1 MMLTNLTL
9 GTLLISATVLIH
21 TVGLIVMSRWM
32 SRIVGWLRLH
42 RHEFG
47 KTVAMMT
54 IVLSLFFLHTIEIW
68 LWAAVFVAVGVVS
81 GFENALYFSIATFST
96 LGYGDIL
103 AAHEWRIFA
112 ALEGIDG
119 FILIGWSIAYLI
131 AASTRHGPFRIGEH
145 F

>member
-1 MMLTNLTL
+1 MLTNLAL
-9 GTLLISATVLIH
+9 GTLLISATVFIH
-21 TVGLIVMSRWM
+21 TVGLIMLSRWT
-32 SRIVGWLRLH
+32 SWTVGWLRLH

-54 IVLSLFFLHTIEIW
+54 IVLGLFFLHTIEIW
-68 LWAAVFVAVGVVS
+68 LWATAFVALNVIA

-96 LGYGDIL
+96 LGSDDIMPVQ
-103 AAHEWRIFA
+103 AWRIFA
-112 ALEGIDG
+112 TLEGIDG

>member
-1 MMLTNLTL
+1 MLQNLAL

-21 TVGLIVMSRWM
+21 TVGLVLLSRWM
-32 SRIVGWLRLH
+32 GWIVRWLRLH

-54 IVLSLFFLHTIEIW
+54 VVLGLFFLHTIEVW
-68 LWAAVFVAVGVVS
+68 LWAATFAGIGVVN
-81 GFENALYFSIATFST
+81 GFEDALYFSITTFST
-96 LGYGDIL
+96 VGYGDIR
-103 AAHEWRIFA
+103 AAHDWRIFA
-112 ALEGIDG
+112 SLEGIDG

>member
-1 MMLTNLTL
+1 MLTNLAL
-9 GTLLISATVLIH
+9 GTLLISATVFIH
-21 TVGLIVMSRWM
+21 TVGLIMLSRWT
-32 SRIVGWLRLH
+32 SWTVGWLRLH

-54 IVLSLFFLHTIEIW
+54 IVLGLFFLHTIEIW
-68 LWAAVFVAVGVVS
+68 LWAAAFVAMKVIV

-96 LGYGDIL
+96 LGSDDIMP
-103 AAHEWRIFA
+103 AQAWRIFA
-112 ALEGIDG
+112 TLEGIDG

-131 AASTRHGPFRIGEH
+131 AASTRHGHFRIGEH

>member
-1 MMLTNLTL
+1 MLTNLAL

-21 TVGLIVMSRWM
+21 TLGLILLSRWM
-32 SRIVGWLRLH
+32 SWTVGWLRLH

-47 KTVAMMT
+47 KTIAMMT
-54 IVLSLFFLHTIEIW
+54 VVLGLFFLHTVEIW
-68 LWAAVFVAVGVVS
+68 LWAAAFVAMDVVA

-96 LGYGDIL
+96 LGSDDIMP
-103 AAHEWRIFA
+103 AHEWRIFA
-112 ALEGIDG
+112 TLEGIDG

>member
-1 MMLTNLTL
+1 MLANLAL

-21 TVGLIVMSRWM
+21 TGGLILLSRWM
-32 SRIVGWLRLH
+32 CWIVGWLQLH
-42 RHEFG
+42 RHEIG
-47 KTVAMMT
+47 KTIAMMT
-54 IVLSLFFLHTIEIW
+54 VVLGLFFLHTVEIW
-68 LWAAVFVAVGVVS
+68 LWAAAFAAMDVVR
-81 GFENALYFSIATFST
+81 GFDNALYFSIATFST
-96 LGYGDIL
+96 LGSDDVMP
-103 AAHEWRIFA
+103 AHEWRILA

>member
-1 MMLTNLTL
+1 MFTNLAL

-21 TVGLIVMSRWM
+21 TVGLILLSRWM
-32 SRIVGWLRLH
+32 SWTVSWLRLH

-47 KTVAMMT
+47 KTVAMTT
-54 IVLSLFFLHTIEIW
+54 IVLGLFFLHTIEIW
-68 LWAAVFVAVGVVS
+68 LWAAAFVGMKVIA
-81 GFENALYFSIATFST
+81 GFDNALYFSIATFST
-96 LGYGDIL
+96 LGSDDIVPTQ
-103 AAHEWRIFA
+103 AWRIFA
-112 ALEGIDG
+112 SLEGIDG